1 MRKALICLLLL
12 ISITAPGQNVLN
24 LKVIN
29 NETKEPLPGATIMS
43 KGIENLSTTDNS
55 GQAKITLPSGKLI
68 ITVSHVSF
76 KLKEVPVIIPF
87 NDSLL
92 TIEMEPNEDEEEE
105 VVIRSTRSTRT
116 FRDIPT
122 RVEFIAGEELD
133 EKSNMKPG
141 DIRMVLNES

>member
-1 MRKALICLLLL
+1 MHKAFICLLLL
-12 ISITAPGQNVLN
+12 ISITAFGQNVLN

-29 NETKEPLPGATIMS
+29 SETKEPLPGATIMS
-43 KGIENLSTTDNS
+43 KGIENLPTTDNS
-55 GQAKITLPSGKLI
+55 GQAKIILPSGKLI
-68 ITVSHVSF
+68 ISVSHVSF
-76 KLKEVPVIIPF
+76 KLKKVPVIIPF
-87 NDSLL
+87 TDSLL

-141 DIRMVLNES
+141 DIRMVLN